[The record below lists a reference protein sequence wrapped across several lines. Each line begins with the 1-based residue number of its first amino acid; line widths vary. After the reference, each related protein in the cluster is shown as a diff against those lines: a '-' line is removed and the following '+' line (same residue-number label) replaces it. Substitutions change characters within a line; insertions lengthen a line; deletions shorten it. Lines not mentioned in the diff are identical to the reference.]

1 LLTSSCFNHVFNY
14 TLTQRDEKAARRVKI
29 EFVEN
34 KIEITDIAKAQ
45 KITFP
50 LQKIVSEL
58 YSNNEN
64 QEFKNKLLVQ
74 KSGEAM
80 LLIKNLS
87 AECKSSTD
95 FKIQQLSFTVYL
107 K

>member
-1 LLTSSCFNHVFNY
+1 MLILILSTLHNITSPKQAELLTSSCFNHIFYY
-14 TLTQRDEKAARRVKI
+14 TLTLRVEKAARRVKI

-74 KSGEAM
+74 K
-80 LLIKNLS
+80 
-87 AECKSSTD
+87 
-95 FKIQQLSFTVYL
+95 
-107 K
+107 